1 MAVERK
7 FVDEAVKRMMLK
19 EYLARETARAGFGH
33 VEIQRNPMGTRI
45 VMEAERPG
53 LVIGRGGRT
62 IKKITAEVRERF
74 DLDNP
79 QIEVNEVARP
89 NLNAQVMAQR
99 LAEALERGWHFRRAG
114 RSTLRRII
122 ESGAKGCQITLAG
135 KLTGQRSRTNKFT
148 DGHIKHCGE
157 TSEQWMERG
166 FAVAKK
172 KLGTIGVKI
181 EIMDPDAKLPDEI
194 TVGGPGHTP
203 EEARERRIAEET
215 PDFGEATIEDI
226 AGIGEAKAEALRDVG
241 FNELMDLES
250 ADLEDIAEAE
260 GVGPKLA
267 QKIKEELEKLRVS

>member
-62 IKKITAEVRERF
+62 IKKITADVKATF

-79 QIEVNEVARP
+79 QIEVNEVDHP
-89 NLNAQVMAQR
+89 NLNPQVMAQR

-114 RSTLRRII
+114 RSTLRRIM

-157 TSEQWMERG
+157 TSMEWMQRG

-181 EIMDPDAKLPDEI
+181 EIMDPKARLPDEI

-203 EEARERRIAEET
+203 EAARERREAEET
-215 PDFGEATIEDI
+215 PDFGEASIEDLG
-226 AGIGEAKAEALRDVG
+226 GIGEAKAKALRDVG
-241 FNELMDLES
+241 FSDLAELDA
-250 ADLEDIAEAE
+250 ADLEAIAEAD

-267 QKIKEELEKLRVS
+267 EKIKEELKKLRKG